1 MKVIYPTTDG
11 TLTVIHPTGAL
22 SVEEVARKDV
32 PFGIPYLLVE
42 DDSIPADRSA
52 RGAWEADFGTPDGF
66 GIGAQRWFIEQAE
79 AELLNVVSRAAPSPA
94 ALLTAEGPDSLVF
107 PDDADSEQRAALY
120 QAYVAEVAKENERIA
135 ARNAGAQAAFEKQK
149 QDDAARCLATIAQMK
164 AEVLQLEGV
173 QL

>member
-1 MKVIYPTTDG
+1 MKIIYPNSDG
-11 TLTVIHPTGAL
+11 GIAVLHPTGAL
-22 SVEEVARKDV
+22 PVEEVARKDV
-32 PFGIPYLLVE
+32 PFGAPYLIVE
-42 DDSIPADRSA
+42 DEAIPADRSA
-52 RGAWEADFGTPDGF
+52 RGAWEADFSAPDGF

-94 ALLTAEGPDSLVF
+94 ALLVAAGPDNLVF
-107 PDDADSEQRAALY
+107 PEDADSEQRAALY

-135 ARNAGAQAAFEKQK
+135 AKNAQALAAFEKQK